1 MHLQFQ
7 LQLSFFKIQRK
18 FWKDDQTFDLF
29 WMPCHL
35 SIIGNRRRYSSRLSI
50 PMFIETPC
58 MKNFFLKSGSGRIIK
73 SLSLAQL
80 SDDSR
85 QFPGNGGIK
94 WKLFFFNL
102 SVFIKNTRAGQS
114 GNDCSFTGLYGW
126 EQNGTEPV
134 QKSRNTPSSRDEH
147 RSWGTVVP
155 SQERTERKRIKGTI

>member
-1 MHLQFQ
+1 
-7 LQLSFFKIQRK
+7 
-18 FWKDDQTFDLF
+18 
-29 WMPCHL
+29 MPCHL

-114 GNDCSFTGLYGW
+114 SWEMIVLSRVYTEMKRT
-126 EQNGTEPV
+126 EQNQFKKAGTHPAQGMSIVPGER
-134 QKSRNTPSSRDEH
+134 SFHHRN
-147 RSWGTVVP
+147 
-155 SQERTERKRIKGTI
+155 ERNGKG